1 MPKISQRGHLM
12 PPSPIRKLVPFADGA
27 KARGVHVYH
36 LNIGQPDLP
45 TPLQFMETVRNAPLE
60 TVEYSPSGGFPS
72 LVEKFAQY
80 YRRLGLNVQKE
91 HLLVTTGGSE
101 ALLFAFM
108 GCLDPGDEV
117 IIPEPFYAN
126 YNGFAI
132 ASGAKVVPI
141 TTRIE
146 DNFELPEIEEF
157 ERLIT
162 PRTKAIL
169 ICNPSNP
176 TGKLYSQRALEKLR
190 DVVKKFDLF
199 LFVDEVYRE
208 FVYGG
213 EKHYSALKLEGI
225 EHNVVVVDSIS
236 KRYAAC
242 GARIGMIVSHNK
254 AVMGAAMKFA
264 QARLSPP
271 TLEQIGAEGLTDL
284 PQSYFDEVNA
294 EYVSRRDTLVRELRK
309 IPGVMVPE
317 VSGAF
322 YAIVRLPV
330 DDTEKFCQW
339 ILESFSYNGAT
350 VMVAPASGFYS
361 TPGLGRDEVR
371 IAYVLEKPE
380 LVLAIECLAQALK
393 AYPGSKI
400 AAAASH
406 SNQ

>member
-1 MPKISQRGHLM
+1 MPKISQRGLEM
-12 PPSPIRKLVPFADGA
+12 PASPIRKLVPYADGA

-45 TPLQFMETVRNAPLE
+45 TPPEFMQTVRSAAPA
-60 TVEYSPSGGFPS
+60 TIEYSPSGGFPS
-72 LVEKFAQY
+72 LVEKFAAY
-80 YRRLGLNVQKE
+80 YRRLGIPVQKE
-91 HLLVTTGGSE
+91 NLIVTTGGSE
-101 ALLFAFM
+101 ALLFSFM
-108 GCLDPGDEV
+108 SCLDPADEV

-126 YNGFAI
+126 YNGFGI
-132 ASGAKVVPI
+132 ASGTKVVPI

-146 DNFELPEIEEF
+146 DNFDLPEIEEF

-176 TGKLYSQRALEKLR
+176 TGKLYSQAQLEKLR
-190 DVVKKFDLF
+190 DVVKKHDLF

-208 FVYGG
+208 FIYDG
-213 EKHYSALKLEGI
+213 EQHYSALKLEGI
-225 EHNVVVVDSIS
+225 DQNVVVVDSIS

-242 GARIGMIVSHNK
+242 GARIGMVVSHNK
-254 AVMGAAMKFA
+254 EVMAAAMKFA

-271 TLEQIGAEGLTDL
+271 TLEQIGAEGLTEL
-284 PQSYFDEVNA
+284 PQSYFDGVNA

-309 IPGVMVPE
+309 IPGVLVPQ

-322 YAIVRLPV
+322 YAVVRLPV

-350 VMVAPASGFYS
+350 TMMAPASGFYS
-361 TPGLGRDEVR
+361 TPGLGHDEVR
-371 IAYVLEKPE
+371 IAYVLENPE
-380 LVLAIECLAQALK
+380 LVLAIQCLHEALK
-393 AYPGSKI
+393 VYPGSKI
-400 AAAASH
+400 ATAATH
-406 SNQ
+406 SNA

>member
-1 MPKISQRGHLM
+1 MPKISQRGHDM
-12 PPSPIRKLVPFADGA
+12 PPSPIRKLVPYADAA

-45 TPLQFMETVRNAPLE
+45 TPKEFLETVRRKAPE
-60 TVEYSPSGGFPS
+60 TIEYSPSGGFSS

-80 YRRLGLNVQKE
+80 YRRLGLPVEGEN
-91 HLLVTTGGSE
+91 LIVTTGGSE
-101 ALLFAFM
+101 ALLFSFM
-108 GCLDPGDEV
+108 LCLDPGDEV

-132 ASGAKVVPI
+132 SSGAKVVPI

-146 DNFELPEIEEF
+146 DNFDLPESGEF

-176 TGKLYSQRALEKLR
+176 TGKLYDQAALEKLR
-190 DVVKKFDLF
+190 DIVKKHDLF

-213 EKHYSALKLEGI
+213 QKHYSALKLEGI
-225 EHNVVVVDSIS
+225 EQNVVVVDSIS

-242 GARIGMIVSHNK
+242 GARIGMMVSHNRQ
-254 AVMGAAMKFA
+254 VMAAAMKFA

-294 EYVSRRDTLVRELRK
+294 AYVSRRDTMVRELRK
-309 IPGVMVPE
+309 IPGVVVPE
-317 VSGAF
+317 ISGAF
-322 YAIVRLPV
+322 YAVVRLPV
-330 DDTEKFCQW
+330 DDTEQFCQW
-339 ILESFSYNGAT
+339 ILESFQYKGAT
-350 VMVAPASGFYS
+350 LMVAPASGFYS

-371 IAYVLEKPE
+371 IAYVLENPE
-380 LVLAIECLAQALK
+380 LVLAIECLAEALK
-393 AYPGSKI
+393 VYPGSKI
-400 AAAASH
+400 ATVATQT
-406 SNQ
+406 NQ

>member
-45 TPLQFMETVRNAPLE
+45 TPPQFMETVRKAPLE
-60 TVEYSPSGGFPS
+60 TVEYSPSGGFPT

-108 GCLDPGDEV
+108 SCLDPGDEV
-117 IIPEPFYAN
+117 IVPEPFYAN

-157 ERLIT
+157 ERLVT

-176 TGKLYSQRALEKLR
+176 TGKLYSQRSLEKLR

-309 IPGVMVPE
+309 IPGVLVPE

-339 ILESFSYNGAT
+339 ILESFEYNGAT

-371 IAYVLEKPE
+371 IAYVLENPE

-406 SNQ
+406 SKH